1 MSHYPVC
8 LSLIRSSRRR
18 GRRRP
23 RLPMRGGSN
32 WLSSVSRLR
41 RPLRR
46 SWDLSWRFLPR
57 SSTEAV
63 CFCASP
69 VLWNIWPLN
78 LSSLVKLCDSVILV
92 VKRVIHHLLRLLFQ
106 TFSSRMNRF
115 VCQVWLVHALVVL
128 HLPVHLATCPLHV
141 PLVCLCFANVVWL
154 FIRIFSV
161 VPTIP
166 FFKSNLDLVLARLDV
181 LQAETT
187 EPTTALG
194 ASQITNTF
202 AFLFHHT

>member
-1 MSHYPVC
+1 MVFVVYGFCKVCFYSSCGTPHVICCCCCKLACLSCHDVSFPVH
-8 LSLIRSSRRR
+8 LSLIRRSRRR

-41 RPLRR
+41 RLLRR

-115 VCQVWLVHALVVL
+115 VCQV
-128 HLPVHLATCPLHV
+128 
-141 PLVCLCFANVVWL
+141 
-154 FIRIFSV
+154 
-161 VPTIP
+161 
-166 FFKSNLDLVLARLDV
+166 
-181 LQAETT
+181 
-187 EPTTALG
+187 
-194 ASQITNTF
+194 
-202 AFLFHHT
+202 

>member
-1 MSHYPVC
+1 MSHYPCV
-8 LSLIRSSRRR
+8 LTLIRSSRRR

-41 RPLRR
+41 RLLRR

-161 VPTIP
+161 VPIIP
-166 FFKSNLDLVLARLDV
+166 FF
-181 LQAETT
+181 
-187 EPTTALG
+187 
-194 ASQITNTF
+194 
-202 AFLFHHT
+202 